1 MDRRCVDQENLLA
14 DVVNLLLRIITI
26 ALEVDLETDNSN
38 TLSNSIKT
46 LMYSSRSPLPSLLW
60 ENLLEK

>member
-14 DVVNLLLRIITI
+14 DVVNLFLRIITI

-46 LMYSSRSPLPSLLW
+46 LMYSSRSPLPALLW

>member
-26 ALEVDLETDNSN
+26 ALEVDLKTDNSN
-38 TLSNSIKT
+38 SLSNSIKT
-46 LMYSSRSPLPSLLW
+46 LMYSSFSPLPALLW

>member
-1 MDRRCVDQENLLA
+1 MDRLYVDQENLLG

-46 LMYSSRSPLPSLLW
+46 YMCSSRSPLPALLW
-60 ENLLEK
+60 ENPLEK

>member
-1 MDRRCVDQENLLA
+1 MDRLYVDQENLLG

-38 TLSNSIKT
+38 TLK
-46 LMYSSRSPLPSLLW
+46 
-60 ENLLEK
+60 